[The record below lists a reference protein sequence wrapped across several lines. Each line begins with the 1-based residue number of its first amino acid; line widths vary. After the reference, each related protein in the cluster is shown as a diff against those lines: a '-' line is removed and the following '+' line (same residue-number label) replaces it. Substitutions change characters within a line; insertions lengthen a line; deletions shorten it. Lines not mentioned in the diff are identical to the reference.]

1 MLHDIISYI
10 GTLDPT
16 LIYVVLFISAFV
28 ENVFPPSPSDIILV
42 IGATL
47 VANTT
52 VGFIPVLILTSAASG
67 LGFIFMYFIGEYL
80 GDKVIRSGK
89 LKFIK
94 KEELEKTDAWFLK
107 YGYKLILINR
117 FLPGTRAVISF
128 FSGVHHLSRTKTFF
142 MAFISSLLWNTL
154 LILLGVFLGN
164 NIDLIDKYLTTY
176 SNIVLVIMILV
187 IGFFI
192 YKYYRNVKS
201 KK

>member
-1 MLHDIISYI
+1 MLHDIISFI
-10 GTLDPT
+10 STLDPT
-16 LIYVVLFISAFV
+16 LIYVVLIISAFV
-28 ENVFPPSPSDIILV
+28 ENVFPPSPSDVILV

-52 VGFIPVLILTSAASG
+52 IGFIPVLILTSAASG
-67 LGFIFMYFIGEYL
+67 FGFIFMYFIGEYL
-80 GDKVIRSGK
+80 GDKLLRSGK

-94 KEELEKTDAWFLK
+94 KDKLEKTDAWFSK

-154 LILLGVFLGN
+154 LISFGIFLGN
-164 NIDLIDKYLTTY
+164 NIELIDQYLTTY
-176 SNIVLVIMILV
+176 SNIVLIIMVLV
-187 IGFFI
+187 FGYFI
-192 YKYYRNVKS
+192 YKYYRSVKS